1 MPRSRHGRQ
10 LKLAVTNDFLAIDAL
25 LTDDQRLARDSA
37 REFVVKEIEP
47 HLVDCHRQE
56 SFLPSAVIKK
66 FGTLGLLGSNLDGYG
81 LPAIDNI
88 SYGLIMRELER
99 ADSGVRSFASV
110 QGSLV
115 MYPIH
120 AYGSEQQKQHWLPK
134 LKTAEAIGCFALTE
148 QQGGS
153 DPANMQTHVV
163 DCDDHYL
170 LNGTKMWITNGN
182 IADIAVVWA
191 RLDEQVR
198 GFIVPCKTAGVTV
211 NRLLGK
217 LSLRISVTSE
227 LHFADVRLSKDSIL
241 PQTNGL
247 NSALSCLTQARYGI
261 AWGAIGAAE
270 ACFDEVLAFSKERRL
285 FGAPLASKQLVQ
297 SKLATMLTEISKA
310 RLLALRLGQLK
321 DAGLLHY
328 PQVSMG
334 KQSNVAMA
342 LQVARTSRDILGANG
357 IMDEYQTMRHM
368 CNLETVSTYEG
379 TNDVHLLVLG
389 RELTGI
395 AAY

>member
-1 MPRSRHGRQ
+1 MV
-10 LKLAVTNDFLAIDAL
+10 VTSDFLAIDEL
-25 LTDDQRLARDSA
+25 LTDDQRLVRDTV
-37 REFVVKEIEP
+37 REFVSKEIEP
-47 HLVDCHRQE
+47 HLIDCYRQE
-56 SFLPSAVIKK
+56 RFLPSAIIKE
-66 FGTLGLLGSNLDGYG
+66 FGKLGLLGTNLDGYG

-120 AYGSEQQKQHWLPK
+120 AYGSEQQKQQWLPK
-134 LKTAEAIGCFALTE
+134 LKNAQAIGCFALTE

-153 DPANMQTHVV
+153 DPANMQTKVV
-163 DCDDHYL
+163 DHGDHYL
-170 LNGTKMWITNGN
+170 LNGAKMWITNGN
-182 IADIAVVWA
+182 IADIAIVWA
-191 RLDEQVR
+191 RLDQQVR
-198 GFIVPCKTAGVTV
+198 GFIVPCKTAGVTI
-211 NRLLGK
+211 NRLVGK

-227 LHFADVRLSKDSIL
+227 LHFADVRLAKDSIL
-241 PQTNGL
+241 PQATGL
-247 NSALSCLTQARYGI
+247 TSALSCLTQARYGI

-270 ACFDEVLAFSKERRL
+270 ACFNEVLTYSKERQL
-285 FGAPLASKQLVQ
+285 FGAPLAAKQLVQ
-297 SKLATMLTEISKA
+297 AKLATMLTDISKA
-310 RLLALRLGQLK
+310 QLLALRLGQLK
-321 DAGLLHY
+321 DSGKLSY

-334 KQSNVAMA
+334 KQNNVAMA

-357 IMDEYQTMRHM
+357 IMDEYRTMRHM

-389 RELTGI
+389 RELTGL

>member
-1 MPRSRHGRQ
+1 MV
-10 LKLAVTNDFLAIDAL
+10 VTNDFLAINEL
-25 LTDDQRLARDSA
+25 LTDDQRLARDTV
-37 REFVVKEIEP
+37 REFVSKEIEP
-47 HLVDCHRQE
+47 HLINCYRQE
-56 SFLPSAVIKK
+56 SFLPQDLVKK
-66 FGTLGLLGSNLDGYG
+66 FGKLGLLGSNLTGYG

-120 AYGSEQQKQHWLPK
+120 AYGSEQQKQQWLPK
-134 LKTAEAIGCFALTE
+134 LKSAQAIGCFALTE

-153 DPANMQTHVV
+153 DPANMQTQVI
-163 DCDDHYL
+163 DQGSYYL
-170 LNGTKMWITNGN
+170 LNGAKMWITNGS
-182 IADIAVVWA
+182 IADIAIVWA
-191 RLDEQVR
+191 RLGQQVR
-198 GFIVPCKTAGVTV
+198 GFIVPCKTAGVTI
-211 NRLLGK
+211 NRLVGK

-227 LHFADVRLSKDSIL
+227 LHFADVRLPKDSIL
-241 PQTNGL
+241 PQASGL

-270 ACFDEVLAFSKERRL
+270 ACFNEVLAYCKERQL
-285 FGAPLASKQLVQ
+285 FGAPLAAKQLVQ
-297 SKLATMLTEISKA
+297 SKLATMLTDISKA
-310 RLLALRLGQLK
+310 QLLALRLGQLK
-321 DAGLLHY
+321 DAGRLRY

-342 LQVARTSRDILGANG
+342 LQVARTSRDLLGANG
-357 IMDEYQTMRHM
+357 IMDEYRTMRHM

>member
-1 MPRSRHGRQ
+1 MV
-10 LKLAVTNDFLAIDAL
+10 VTNDFLAIDEL
-25 LTDDQRLARDSA
+25 LTDDQRLARDTV
-37 REFVVKEIEP
+37 REFVSKEIEP
-47 HLVDCHRQE
+47 HLINCYRQE
-56 SFLPSAVIKK
+56 SFLPQDLVKK
-66 FGTLGLLGSNLDGYG
+66 FGKLGLLGSNLTGYG

-120 AYGSEQQKQHWLPK
+120 AYGSEQQKQQWLPK
-134 LKTAEAIGCFALTE
+134 LKSAQAIGCFALTE

-153 DPANMQTHVV
+153 DPANMQTQVI
-163 DCDDHYL
+163 DQGSYYL
-170 LNGTKMWITNGN
+170 LNGAKMWITNGS
-182 IADIAVVWA
+182 IADIAIVWA
-191 RLDEQVR
+191 RLGQQVR
-198 GFIVPCKTAGVTV
+198 GFIVPCKTAGVTI
-211 NRLLGK
+211 NRLVGK

-227 LHFADVRLSKDSIL
+227 LHFADVRLPKDSIL
-241 PQTNGL
+241 PQASGL

-270 ACFDEVLAFSKERRL
+270 ACFNEVLAYCKERQL
-285 FGAPLASKQLVQ
+285 FGAPLAAKQLVQ
-297 SKLATMLTEISKA
+297 SKLATMLTDISKA
-310 RLLALRLGQLK
+310 QLLALRLGQLK
-321 DAGLLHY
+321 DAGRLRY

-342 LQVARTSRDILGANG
+342 LQVARTSRDLLGANG
-357 IMDEYQTMRHM
+357 IMDEYRTMRHM

>member
-1 MPRSRHGRQ
+1 MV
-10 LKLAVTNDFLAIDAL
+10 VTNDFLLLDEL
-25 LTDDQRLARDSA
+25 LTDDQRLVRDTV
-37 REFVVKEIEP
+37 REFVNKEIEP
-47 HLVDCHRQE
+47 RLIDCYRQE
-56 SFLPSAVIKK
+56 KFLPRTITKE
-66 FGTLGLLGSNLDGYG
+66 FGNLGLLGSNLDGYG

-120 AYGSEQQKQHWLPK
+120 AYGSEQQKQQWLPK

-153 DPANMQTHVV
+153 DPAKMQTQVI
-163 DCDDHYL
+163 DQGDYYL

-182 IADIAVVWA
+182 IADIAIVWA
-191 RLDEQVR
+191 RLGQQIH
-198 GFIVPCKTAGVTV
+198 GFIVPCKTAGVTI
-211 NRLLGK
+211 NRLVGK
-217 LSLRISVTSE
+217 LSLRVSVTSE
-227 LHFADVRLSKDSIL
+227 LHFADVRLAKDSIL
-241 PQTNGL
+241 PQTTGL

-261 AWGAIGAAE
+261 SWGAIGAAE
-270 ACFDEVLAFSKERRL
+270 SCFNETLAYSKERQL
-285 FGAPLASKQLVQ
+285 FGVPLAAKQLIQ
-297 SKLATMLTEISKA
+297 SKLATMLTEITKA
-310 RLLALRLGQLK
+310 QLLALRLGQLK
-321 DAGLLHY
+321 DANKLRY

-334 KQSNVAMA
+334 KQNNVAMA
-342 LQVARTSRDILGANG
+342 LQVARTCRDMLGANG
-357 IMDEYQTMRHM
+357 IMDEYRTMRHM

-379 TNDVHLLVLG
+379 TNDIHLLVLG